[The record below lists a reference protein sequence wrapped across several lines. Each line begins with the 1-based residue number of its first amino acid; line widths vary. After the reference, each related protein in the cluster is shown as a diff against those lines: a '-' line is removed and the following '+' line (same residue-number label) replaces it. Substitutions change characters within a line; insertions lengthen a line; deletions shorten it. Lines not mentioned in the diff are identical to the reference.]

1 MTEKEIH
8 LYTLYSKEKEAC
20 IDELN
25 SFLKEGWIIDTINCD
40 NCNDYEVEADLII
53 YLIKRS

>member
-1 MTEKEIH
+1 MQEKEIH
-8 LYTLYSKEKEAC
+8 LYTMHSKEKEAG

-25 SFLKEGWIIDTINCD
+25 LLLKEGWIIDTINCD

-53 YLIKRS
+53 YLIKS